1 MERKARIE
9 RKTQETS
16 IVLALNLDGRGE
28 SSVRTGVGF
37 FDHML
42 TLFAK
47 HACVDLVVIAEGD
60 LHVDAH
66 HTVEDV
72 GIVLG
77 RAFASALGEKRGIRR
92 YGHWTLPMEE
102 CLAAAAVDFGGRAT
116 LVFQADF
123 PHAKIGDFDAEL
135 VAEFW
140 QAFANNAA
148 ANIHIRLHY
157 GKNGH
162 HIAESIFKAAARA
175 IRQAVELDPR
185 TPGIPSTKGV
195 L

>member
-1 MERKARIE
+1 MQRAARIE
-9 RKTQETS
+9 RKTQETG
-16 IVLALNLDGRGE
+16 IVLELNLDGTGE
-28 SSVRTGVGF
+28 SSIRTGVGF

-47 HACVDLVVIAEGD
+47 HACVDLVVEAEGD

-77 RAFASALGEKRGIRR
+77 RAFATALGERKGIRR

-102 CLAAAAVDFGGRAT
+102 SLVTAAVDFGGRAM
-116 LVFQADF
+116 LVFQVDF
-123 PHAKIGDFDAEL
+123 PNPKIGDFDSEL
-135 VAEFW
+135 TAEFW

-148 ANIHIRLHY
+148 ANVHLQLHY

-162 HIAESIFKAAARA
+162 HIAEAVFKAAARA
-175 IRQAVELDPR
+175 VRQAVELDPR
-185 TPGIPSTKGV
+185 SPGIPSTKGV